1 MEAMTTSLSDLN
13 DVLFAQLGRLNNDAL
28 VGDELDRE
36 LRRSS
41 GVTSL
46 SKEIVSN
53 ARLVLDGEKHRKEF
67 GGMGYKLPKV
77 LESKE

>member
-1 MEAMTTSLSDLN
+1 MAANLSDLN
-13 DVLFAQLGRLNNDAL
+13 DVLLAQLSRLNNDEL
-28 VGDELDRE
+28 VGDDLERE

-53 ARLVLDGEKHRKEF
+53 ARLVLDGERHRKEF
-67 GGMGYKLPKV
+67 GMGYKLPKV

>member
-1 MEAMTTSLSDLN
+1 MATNLSDLN
-13 DVLFAQLGRLNNDAL
+13 EVLFAQLGRLNNDAL
-28 VGDELDRE
+28 EGDDLERE
-36 LRRSS
+36 LRRSA

-67 GGMGYKLPKV
+67 GIGYKLPKM
-77 LESKE
+77 LGNQE

>member
-1 MEAMTTSLSDLN
+1 MPANLSDLN
-13 DVLFAQLGRLNNDAL
+13 DVLFAQLSRLNNDKL
-28 VGDELDRE
+28 IGDDLERE

-67 GGMGYKLPKV
+67 GGGYKLPKM
-77 LESKE
+77 LGNQE

>member
-1 MEAMTTSLSDLN
+1 MATNLSDLN
-13 DVLFAQLGRLNNDAL
+13 EVLFAQLGRLNNDSL
-28 VGDELDRE
+28 KGDDLERE
-36 LRRSS
+36 LRRSA

-67 GGMGYKLPKV
+67 GIGYKLPKM
-77 LESKE
+77 LGNQE

>member
-1 MEAMTTSLSDLN
+1 MATNLSDLN
-13 DVLFAQLGRLNNDAL
+13 EVLFAQLGRLNNDAL
-28 VGDELDRE
+28 EGDDLERE

-67 GGMGYKLPKV
+67 GIGYKLPKV

>member
-1 MEAMTTSLSDLN
+1 MATNLSDLN

-53 ARLVLDGEKHRKEF
+53 ARLVLDADKHSQEYAL
-67 GGMGYKLPKV
+67 GHKLPKM
-77 LESKE
+77 LGSKE